1 MERHHTWWLR
11 LARHT
16 LPRCW
21 VLTYYLELRLTTT
34 AHYYY
39 YLPQLLT
46 YLAAR
51 GRAIGHEVC
60 VVVEGRRGKH
70 RVHTARVGHR
80 VHAERLELLHEVKVA
95 IMSLVRQ
102 IRAAHM

>member
-1 MERHHTWWLR
+1 M
-11 LARHT
+11 
-16 LPRCW
+16 
-21 VLTYYLELRLTTT
+21 LTYYLETT
-34 AHYYY
+34 AHYYGS
-39 YLPQLLT
+39 LLLLTTLLT

-51 GRAIGHEVC
+51 GSTIGHEVC

-95 IMSLVRQ
+95 MMSLVRR

>member
-1 MERHHTWWLR
+1 
-11 LARHT
+11 
-16 LPRCW
+16 
-21 VLTYYLELRLTTT
+21 VLTDDLELRLTTT
-34 AHYYY
+34 AHHY

-51 GRAIGHEVC
+51 GRTIGHEVC

-95 IMSLVRQ
+95 MMSLVRR
-102 IRAAHM
+102 IRAAHMESVCGV

>member
-1 MERHHTWWLR
+1 M
-11 LARHT
+11 
-16 LPRCW
+16 
-21 VLTYYLELRLTTT
+21 LTYYSELRLTTT
-34 AHYYY
+34 AQY
-39 YLPQLLT
+39 YLLTTTAYT

-70 RVHTARVGHR
+70 RVNTARVGHR
-80 VHAERLELLHEVKVA
+80 VHTERLELLLEVKVA
-95 IMSLVRQ
+95 MMSLVRR

>member
-1 MERHHTWWLR
+1 MLG
-11 LARHT
+11 
-16 LPRCW
+16 

-39 YLPQLLT
+39 LPQLLT
-46 YLAAR
+46 YLTAR

-80 VHAERLELLHEVKVA
+80 VHAERLELLHEVKVSM
-95 IMSLVRQ
+95 MSLVHGLVRR
-102 IRAAHM
+102 IRVAHM

>member
-1 MERHHTWWLR
+1 
-11 LARHT
+11 
-16 LPRCW
+16 
-21 VLTYYLELRLTTT
+21 VLTDDLELRLTTT
-34 AHYYY
+34 AHHYYV
-39 YLPQLLT
+39 PQLLT

-95 IMSLVRQ
+95 MMSLVRR
-102 IRAAHM
+102 IRAAHMESVCGV

>member
-1 MERHHTWWLR
+1 M
-11 LARHT
+11 
-16 LPRCW
+16 
-21 VLTYYLELRLTTT
+21 
-34 AHYYY
+34 
-39 YLPQLLT
+39 
-46 YLAAR
+46 
-51 GRAIGHEVC
+51 C

-95 IMSLVRQ
+95 MMSLVRR